1 MEWNA
6 ITFEFARDGGH
17 LIPITNGYH
26 YASRMTIS
34 SSKPNLFVTFCKY
47 LVAGGMGFLLD
58 FSALYLLFNVLGM
71 HYLVA
76 ATIAFTVGLIF
87 VYLTSNKWVFEERR
101 MEERQVLEFTLFA
114 IIGVVGLGLTVL
126 FMWILVDMGGLYP
139 LIAKL
144 ITTGLVLC
152 WNFGARKYL
161 LY

>member
-1 MEWNA
+1 M
-6 ITFEFARDGGH
+6 
-17 LIPITNGYH
+17 LIPPPI
-26 YASRMTIS
+26 R
-34 SSKPNLFVTFCKY
+34 NLFTTFCKY

-58 FSALYLLFNVLGM
+58 FGTLYLLFNILGV
-71 HYLVA
+71 HYLIA
-76 ATIAFTVGLIF
+76 ATIAFIVGLVF
-87 VYLTSNKWVFEERR
+87 VYLSSNKWVFDERR
-101 MEERQVLEFTLFA
+101 MANRQVLEFTLFA

-126 FMWILVDMGGLYP
+126 FMWLLVDLGGLYP